1 MPKYYTLQ
9 EANLILPQLA
19 ELLGQLQA
27 LGRQKGMVDGRVSEV
42 TTKVRGN
49 GHHNPIEDPM
59 VVQASQALAEALR
72 AGFQQLDEWGIELK
86 DLSTGLVDFMA
97 LREGREV
104 YLCWRLGEPEV
115 SYWHELSTG
124 FAGRLPVDEDT
135 V

>member
-1 MPKYYTLQ
+1 MPKYYTLE
-9 EANLILPQLA
+9 EANLILPQLTG
-19 ELLGQLQA
+19 LLEQLQA
-27 LGRQKGMVDGRVSEV
+27 LGRQKGMVDGRVAEV

-59 VVQASQALAEALR
+59 VTQASQALTEALR
-72 AGFQQLDEWGIELK
+72 AGLQQIDDWDIELK

-97 LREGREV
+97 WREDREV

-115 SYWHELSTG
+115 GYWHELSTG
-124 FAGRLPVDEDT
+124 FAGRLPVDENT

>member
-9 EANLILPQLA
+9 EANLILPQLT

-27 LGRQKGMVDGRVSEV
+27 LGRQKGMVDGRVAEV
-42 TTKVRGN
+42 TAKVKGN
-49 GHHNPIEDPM
+49 GHHNPVEDPT
-59 VVQASQALAEALR
+59 VVQASQALTEALR
-72 AGFQQLDEWGIELK
+72 AALRQLDDWEIELK

-115 SYWHELSTG
+115 GYWHELSTG
-124 FAGRLPVDEDT
+124 FSGRLPVDENT
-135 V
+135 R